1 MPDRHDSAPRTLTKE
16 VSCKNTYVALA
27 KIARPLRR
35 MPAYANQPQERKPG
49 RGGSDMVKSLLY
61 DERKTCNGSL
71 AVWGVTRERNDF
83 PFKRDVLVNS
93 VSPRQGCE
101 PC

>member
-1 MPDRHDSAPRTLTKE
+1 MKPPARALSRYRPIIL
-16 VSCKNTYVALA
+16 TYVALA

-49 RGGSDMVKSLLY
+49 RGGSDMDKSLLY

-71 AVWGVTRERNDF
+71 GS
-83 PFKRDVLVNS
+83 LGS
-93 VSPRQGCE
+93 HS
-101 PC
+101 